1 MIRLADLAS
10 TVAVAALAALV
21 AAAPAGCGDDGNQPP
36 IDAASDADAA
46 PDAATEVRFTGE
58 YISFDYETD
67 QTGANMALVAV
78 HGDPSRMDLAAPN
91 GRFDL
96 QIPATDFVQYDLTPS
111 SAALIPDFI
120 GGTGI
125 VARALAPTG
134 KVSMRTMNLA
144 RAADFGFDATKAQ
157 VFVHVVGAPHA
168 VAVAAAHDAAYRF
181 DGTAWAAG
189 DTGSDVYIPNVAVGS
204 GTTTVTVTGTTSLP
218 PSVPLL
224 AGKFTYLTA
233 LSN

>member
-10 TVAVAALAALV
+10 TRAVAALVALV
-21 AAAPAGCGDDGNQPP
+21 AAPAGCGGDGNQPP

-46 PDAATEVRFTGE
+46 PDAPTEVRFTGE

-78 HGDPSRMDLAAPN
+78 HADPSRMDLAAPN

-96 QIPATDFVQYDLTPS
+96 QIPSTDFVQYDLTPS

-134 KVSMRTMNLA
+134 KVSMRTMNPT
-144 RAADFGFDATKAQ
+144 RAADFGYDATKGQ
-157 VFVHVVGAPHA
+157 VFVHVVGTPHA
-168 VAVAAAHDAAYRF
+168 VAVAAAHGAAYRF

-204 GTTTVTVTGTTSLP
+204 GTTTVTVTGTTGIP